1 MTTTPKPAPAS
12 DEVPPMTDES
22 FEFILE
28 DHDKHAGCDEQ
39 CFWYKDRRYI
49 ARIREL
55 EAELADTRSQ
65 LAHEESKEFWPR

>member
-1 MTTTPKPAPAS
+1 MTTPKPEPAR
-12 DEVPPMTDES
+12 PARPATDEEIS
-22 FEFILE
+22 CWETR
-28 DHDKHAGCDEQ
+28 CVTDEAWKQ
-39 CFWYKDRRYI
+39 QIKARTEADR